1 MKKKLKT
8 FNAKILLF
16 GEYTVILDSKALTI
30 PYTYF
35 NGHLSFIGENKYTK
49 YDLAQKSNKELL
61 SYLNHLSSDNT
72 GIIEQI
78 GLRLDEFEMDLKNG
92 LYFESNIPQGYGVGS
107 SGALVAALYTRYVSS
122 RIKES
127 DLDSILELR
136 NIFSAMESFFHG
148 RSSGMDP
155 LNCYIGAPLLI
166 SSSRDIKIVDVPI
179 RNNNADGAI
188 FLIDSGYPGETEP
201 LVKLFLSKVKENSY
215 RQAIYEQFVPLNNQC
230 IDLIT
235 QGDIDEFFQSLKELS
250 RLQLQYFTEMIPG
263 NLINIWEEGLH
274 SGEYSLKLCGSGGGG
289 FLLGFTRDYIRTE
302 SILKQKGID
311 LIPVFKHQGFRD

>member
-235 QGDIDEFFQSLKELS
+235 QGDIEEFFQSLKELS

-263 NLINIWEEGLH
+263 NLINIWEEGLR